1 MAVIESAGAVPADER
16 VVNLRSAD
24 RGAHRE
30 HAAGEALREA
40 HQIGLYAG
48 EVAGEHFAAPS
59 EAGEDF
65 VRNQQHTVLCAKP
78 PHAAQEFDWMDA
90 HATCA
95 LQERLDAH
103 RGELPVS
110 LLSDATPAR

>member
-78 PHAAQEFDWMDA
+78 PHALQEFDWM
-90 HATCA
+90 HNHTTFA
-95 LQERLDAH
+95 LHERLRDL
-103 RGELPVS
+103 RRDL
-110 LLSDATPAR
+110 